1 MKLQVPK
8 EEKKSFLKKLPL
20 SMGWSFFDAFPYN
33 LGVIAVLLGMAVF
46 SLFTIFKP
54 QKGEIK
60 ETKPD
65 TKVVKKLET
74 KTESE
79 GISMRDLQLEDTKQK
94 RELEIESL
102 EDQLNRLK
110 EEEIKNNQELET
122 LRK

>member
-1 MKLQVPK
+1 
-8 EEKKSFLKKLPL
+8 
-20 SMGWSFFDAFPYN
+20 MGWSFFHAFPYN
-33 LGVIAVLLGMAVF
+33 SGVIAVLLGMAVF

-54 QKGEIK
+54 QKEEIK
-60 ETKPD
+60 ETKPE

-122 LRK
+122 LRN